1 MTELTIKEKE
11 EKKIEAMN
19 PFKKVDFKEVR
30 DFVGLISQEI
40 DSKEWKGFF
49 RKWYY
54 KHISK

>member
-11 EKKIEAMN
+11 ENKIEAMN

-49 RKWYY
+49 RK
-54 KHISK
+54 